1 MWVMTRLYVNIVLLA
16 TAMADGR
23 CTGSRDVRWTVDVAG
38 RRDGDALR
46 LQIYRAVPH
55 THSGAR
61 HATSE
66 TTGAGLCCWTAVST
80 VQLCCCGSRGH
91 GVLQGASAN
100 GVRHEMVHQHHAT
113 RSGHQR
119 MRRDASM
126 LHGREGTRHP
136 SHVDAREGSAPAAGR
151 SCVAVQLCSP
161 GAAPGDRHEA
171 GGAVETTHG

>member
-1 MWVMTRLYVNIVLLA
+1 
-16 TAMADGR
+16 MADGR